1 MLIHGACMCICV
13 AQKELKVQ
21 HSDSMGRFAP
31 ALGSLLWGC
40 IEVLASQG
48 LGIRD
53 GLSRALGKVQ
63 EVFKV

>member
-40 IEVLASQG
+40 IEVLG
-48 LGIRD
+48 FPRPWN
-53 GLSRALGKVQ
+53 SRWP
-63 EVFKV
+63 